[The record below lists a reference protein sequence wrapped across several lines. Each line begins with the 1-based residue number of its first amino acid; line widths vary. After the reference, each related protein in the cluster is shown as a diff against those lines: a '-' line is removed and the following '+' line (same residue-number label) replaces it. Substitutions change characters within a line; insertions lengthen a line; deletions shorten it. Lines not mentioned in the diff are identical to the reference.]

1 MYTTLDITL
10 NNGQR
15 DDARET
21 IYISIRKTANVY
33 SYHVDWE
40 TNGSSFDYADTGD
53 DKSVGWQRGEE
64 AGSRVRVSDSQWWCD
79 LIKGTIEEIITGQTA
94 IDDAE
99 TYLAGEGSW
108 LVDFDADD
116 FGTDKWETRSN

>member
-1 MYTTLDITL
+1 MYKTIDLTLT
-10 NNGQR
+10 NGKR

-21 IYISIRKTANVY
+21 LYISIRQTANVF
-33 SYHVDWE
+33 SYHIDWE
-40 TNGSSFDYADTGD
+40 TNGSSFDYADTGE

-64 AGSRVRVSDSQWWCD
+64 AGSRVRVADDKWWCE
-79 LIKGTIEEIITGQTA
+79 LIKSTIAEIITDQTV

-99 TYLAGEGSW
+99 EYLAGEGSW

-116 FGTDKWETRSN
+116 FAADKWETRSN